1 LSPASLLKSKPT
13 FGVHKLRHRVSMENI
28 DFLNPRYWIDT
39 HLFQRRLEALIVAT
53 DGLMLGL
60 LLPVDRG

>member
-1 LSPASLLKSKPT
+1 
-13 FGVHKLRHRVSMENI
+13 MENI
-28 DFLNPRYWIDT
+28 DFLNPWYWIDT

-60 LLPVDRG
+60 LLPVNGVK